1 MQLLFV
7 LVQETKVLEEESQKL
22 EKEIRGLEQLKHQ
35 LEFVLEAHKPVCKA
49 DVNTSTFKTEPQSV
63 ATSNPASRPTSL
75 PIVITSAPQVNP
87 TAVPTTSSM
96 ANQLFFD
103 FPSTGLT
110 PLADPMAFF
119 GSLEG
124 ASPSLF
130 LLSPSSLLAQ

>member
-1 MQLLFV
+1 MWLLFA

-22 EKEIRGLEQLKHQ
+22 EKEIKTLEQLKHQ
-35 LEFVLEAHKPVCKA
+35 LEFVLEAHKPMCKA
-49 DVNTSTFKTEPQSV
+49 DFNASTFKMEPQSIP
-63 ATSNPASRPTSL
+63 TSMPASRPTTL
-75 PIVITSAPQVNP
+75 PIATTNALQVSSSTTIPTSA
-87 TAVPTTSSM
+87 

-103 FPSTGLT
+103 FPSTTGLT
-110 PLADPMAFF
+110 PLTDPLAFF